1 VRILGISG
9 LYHDS
14 AAALVKD
21 GVIVAAAEEE
31 RFSRKKG
38 DASFPKRAIDFCL
51 QMEGVRAEDLDFVVF
66 YEKPFEK
73 FDRLLS
79 TLVDSIPRSFRVF
92 RSSMLSW
99 FRDKLW
105 IRAQICERLGVRRE
119 KVLFSEHHLSHAAS
133 AFFCSPFDD
142 AAVMTMDGV
151 GEWSTGTLGK
161 ATGREGGPCS
171 VDLLLETRFPHSL
184 GMLYSAF
191 TAFLGFEVNEGE
203 YKVMGM
209 APYGKPRYVE
219 EILRM
224 MDLRDD
230 GSFRL
235 DLSYFSY
242 HTHAGRAFGSKFEE
256 LFGPPRPPGRRF
268 VTRSAPLSDDP
279 EPASTR
285 ELEENEKYADIAASI
300 QEVTEQ
306 ILLNSARHL
315 HRQTGARNLCIAGGV
330 GLNSVANTRLLA
342 ETPFEDVYI
351 QPAAGDAGGAIG
363 AALYVYHVVLGKP
376 RGASMGHAYHGRSY
390 GDAEIARAL
399 DASGL
404 AYERLDEERLLDRT
418 VGLLTEGKVIG
429 WFQGRFEWG
438 PRALGNRSI
447 LADARDARMKDV
459 VNLKI
464 KFREPFRPF
473 APSVP
478 AERAASYFEL
488 PKKGSGYPLRFMLMV
503 TPVREEK
510 RAAIP
515 ATTHVDGTARLQAV
529 HAETNPLY
537 HRLLSRFEQ
546 ATGVPVVLNTSFNL
560 KGEPIVA
567 GPEDAISTYQRC
579 GLDALVLGGYLTV
592 KA

>member
-1 VRILGISG
+1 MGPGVAGDGERGRRNAGALRESRRALSPMRLHVELRDRFDSSRGRRREGMDGEPSPAAGRAMGHALAVGADGRELPAARGPVPRPGAASRGARAPEKSPRELRVGRPLDGRGPLRGRTGGPRLHFQRKDDPEGGTIVRILGISG

-119 KVLFSEHHLSHAAS
+119 KELFSEHHLSHAAS

-209 APYGKPRYVE
+209 APT
-219 EILRM
+219 
-224 MDLRDD
+224 
-230 GSFRL
+230 GS
-235 DLSYFSY
+235 
-242 HTHAGRAFGSKFEE
+242 RA
-256 LFGPPRPPGRRF
+256 
-268 VTRSAPLSDDP
+268 T
-279 EPASTR
+279 
-285 ELEENEKYADIAASI
+285 
-300 QEVTEQ
+300 
-306 ILLNSARHL
+306 
-315 HRQTGARNLCIAGGV
+315 
-330 GLNSVANTRLLA
+330 
-342 ETPFEDVYI
+342 
-351 QPAAGDAGGAIG
+351 
-363 AALYVYHVVLGKP
+363 
-376 RGASMGHAYHGRSY
+376 
-390 GDAEIARAL
+390 
-399 DASGL
+399 
-404 AYERLDEERLLDRT
+404 
-418 VGLLTEGKVIG
+418 
-429 WFQGRFEWG
+429 
-438 PRALGNRSI
+438 
-447 LADARDARMKDV
+447 
-459 VNLKI
+459 
-464 KFREPFRPF
+464 
-473 APSVP
+473 
-478 AERAASYFEL
+478 
-488 PKKGSGYPLRFMLMV
+488 
-503 TPVREEK
+503 
-510 RAAIP
+510 
-515 ATTHVDGTARLQAV
+515 
-529 HAETNPLY
+529 
-537 HRLLSRFEQ
+537 
-546 ATGVPVVLNTSFNL
+546 
-560 KGEPIVA
+560 
-567 GPEDAISTYQRC
+567 
-579 GLDALVLGGYLTV
+579 
-592 KA
+592 